1 MKDENGEKVV
11 GDDGKPIRKPGMFQ
25 SLQAAGWM
33 YDPTTA
39 QVSMNL
45 LDYDVTGLHEVTEA
59 IRIEAKKIGLNVTAG
74 ELVGL
79 VPLNAMKSAGNYY
92 NNGDSQIDEKSLVDK
107 AISGLMLDVLGDF
120 DPQSSII
127 EWAIDGRDEN

>member
-1 MKDENGEKVV
+1 MKDENGEKVI

-33 YDPTTA
+33 YDSSTA

-45 LDYDVTGLHEVTEA
+45 LDYDVTGLHEVTDA
-59 IRIEAKKIGLNVTAG
+59 IRLEANNIGLNVTAG

-79 VPLNAMKSAGNYY
+79 VPLNALISAGNYY
-92 NNGDSQIDEKSLVDK
+92 NNDDSEIEEKLVVEK
-107 AISGLMLDVLGDF
+107 AISGLMLDRLGDF